1 MRDVCLDR
9 DLSTKRNIHVL
20 KCLGYAQLPPVS
32 PSGGRALLWAG
43 WVPAEQLNPTVLQ
56 SAGGMLCALPL
67 SPPPALPH
75 SAKKILPKKTFL
87 LQYSITCR
95 ALPQCSAG
103 FQAHPNVINV
113 F

>member
-56 SAGGMLCALPL
+56 SAGGMLCVLPL

-75 SAKKILPKKTFL
+75 SAKKILPKKLSCCSTQLPAGLFL
-87 LQYSITCR
+87 S
-95 ALPQCSAG
+95 ALLAFRHIQM
-103 FQAHPNVINV
+103 
-113 F
+113 